1 MAGCF
6 SRAEQMMGR
15 GAFLP
20 VRLSM
25 FVVLHLLGSSADQ
38 RLSALSCSI
47 PLLLVLSASELC
59 VCGDACPILL
69 LLGDGYLPGRQVG
82 LCARKR

>member
-1 MAGCF
+1 M
-6 SRAEQMMGR
+6 S
-15 GAFLP
+15 
-20 VRLSM
+20 
-25 FVVLHLLGSSADQ
+25 HLA
-38 RLSALSCSI
+38 RSI

>member
-1 MAGCF
+1 MRSIQIAYTGKCRPLADGAGL
-6 SRAEQMMGR
+6 AH
-15 GAFLP
+15 
-20 VRLSM
+20 M
-25 FVVLHLLGSSADQ
+25 FVVLHLPGSSADR

-47 PLLLVLSASELC
+47 PVLLVLSASELC
-59 VCGDACPILL
+59 VCGDACSILL

>member
-1 MAGCF
+1 MICLHACVSFQAG
-6 SRAEQMMGR
+6 
-15 GAFLP
+15 
-20 VRLSM
+20 
-25 FVVLHLLGSSADQ
+25 Q

-59 VCGDACPILL
+59 VCGVACPILVF
-69 LLGDGYLPGRQVG
+69 LGDGYLAGRQVG